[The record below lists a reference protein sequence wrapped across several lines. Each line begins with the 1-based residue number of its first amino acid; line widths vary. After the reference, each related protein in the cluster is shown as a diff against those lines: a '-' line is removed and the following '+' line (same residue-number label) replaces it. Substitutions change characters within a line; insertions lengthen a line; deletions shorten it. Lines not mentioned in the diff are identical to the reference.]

1 MTDTT
6 ISAHTADAP
15 TPAAAY
21 KPRLSVH
28 QIFNMCFGFLG
39 IQIGFDLQ
47 NSNMSR
53 IFETLGADYQ
63 NIAILWIA
71 APLTGLIVQPII
83 GHLSDKTWTPLGR
96 RRPFFLAGAILAS
109 LSLVIMPHAPALW
122 FAAGMLWILDAS
134 LNITMEPTRA
144 FVGDNLPDD
153 QRTTGYAMQSF
164 FIGAGAVIAGLL
176 PTLLAN
182 MGVSNTAAAG
192 EIPMT
197 VRIAF
202 YFGGFALF
210 LAILYTVVFSRE
222 YSPDQMAAFEKAR
235 LAALGEDAE
244 RPEAPRGAKA
254 FYTGGLIWLIAG
266 LILAAAMYAVRQ
278 DIFTGVM
285 DIIPV
290 SKEAYVLAGLVAAF
304 GIIQLI
310 AGSMRAGGQ
319 TENGFMEIVTDLFR
333 MPLTMRQLAVVQF
346 FTWFGLFAMWIYG
359 TQAVTSYHYNAT
371 DATSETYNQA
381 ANWWA
386 ALGGIRNGV
395 AAAAALVIMWLAY
408 RMDRR
413 HLHALCLVL
422 GVAGFASTFVFP
434 GSLLWVSMIGVGIG
448 WASIV
453 SVPYAILAG
462 SVPAQ
467 RMGIYMGVFNIFIVV
482 PQLIAATL
490 LGTIILAFNNQP
502 IVAFGIA
509 ALSWTIAAVATLFV
523 DDPGETAQ
531 GAV

>member
-1 MTDTT
+1 MR
-6 ISAHTADAP
+6 
-15 TPAAAY
+15 
-21 KPRLSVH
+21 KPQLSYP
-28 QIFNMCFGFLG
+28 QIWNMCFGFLG

-53 IFETLGADYQ
+53 IFQTLGADYQ

-83 GHLSDKTWTPLGR
+83 GHLSDKTWMPSLGR
-96 RRPFFLAGAILAS
+96 RRPYFLVGAILAS

-144 FVGDNLPDD
+144 FVGDNLPDE

-164 FIGAGAVIAGLL
+164 FIGIGAVIAGLL
-176 PTLLAN
+176 PYALTTWF
-182 MGVSNTAAAG
+182 GVSNTAAEG

-202 YFGGFALF
+202 YFGGLMLF
-210 LAILYTVVFSRE
+210 LAILWTVVFSRE
-222 YSPDQMAAFEKAR
+222 YSPEQMEAFEATR
-235 LAALGEDAE
+235 REVLGEDGVLPDPA
-244 RPEAPRGAKA
+244 RGSGA
-254 FYTGGLIWLIAG
+254 FFSGGLVW
-266 LILAAAMYAVRQ
+266 LAAGIAIAALFYAIREGIVP
-278 DIFTGVM
+278 GAM

-304 GIIQLI
+304 GVIQLV
-310 AGSMRAGGQ
+310 AGQLSGAGK

-333 MPLTMRQLAVVQF
+333 MPMTMRQLAVVQF

-359 TQAVTSYHYNAT
+359 TQAVTDFHYGTNDPT
-371 DATSETYNQA
+371 TEVYNEA

-386 ALGGIRNGV
+386 LLGGIRNGV

-408 RMDRR
+408 KMDRR
-413 HLHALCLVL
+413 QLHALCLGL
-422 GVAGFASTFVFP
+422 GVAGFAATFFLP
-434 GSLLWVSMIGVGIG
+434 GSLLWISMIGVGIG

-453 SVPYAILAG
+453 SVPYAILSG
-462 SVPAQ
+462 SVPAA
-467 RMGIYMGVFNIFIVV
+467 RMGIYMGIFNIFIVV
-482 PQLIAATL
+482 PQLLAATL
-490 LGTIILAFNNQP
+490 LGTIVLAFDNQP
-502 IVAFGIA
+502 IVAFAIA
-509 ALSWTIAAVATLFV
+509 AISWSIAAVAVLFV
-523 DDPGETAQ
+523 KDAAQ
-531 GAV
+531 EDIIDAVEQPA

>member
-1 MTDTT
+1 MR
-6 ISAHTADAP
+6 
-15 TPAAAY
+15 
-21 KPRLSVH
+21 KQRLSMA
-28 QIFNMCFGFLG
+28 QIWNMCFGFLG

-71 APLTGLIVQPII
+71 APLTGLIVQPIV

-96 RRPFFLAGAILAS
+96 RRPYFLVGAILAS
-109 LSLVIMPHAPALW
+109 LSLFVMPHAPALW

-144 FVGDNLPDD
+144 FVGDNLPDE

-164 FIGAGAVIAGLL
+164 FIGVGAVIAAAL
-176 PTLLAN
+176 PWTLDNVFNVA
-182 MGVSNTAAAG
+182 NTAEAG

-202 YFGGFALF
+202 YFGGAMLF
-210 LAILYTVVFSRE
+210 LAILWTVVFSKE
-222 YSPDQMAAFEKAR
+222 YSPEEMEAFEKAR
-235 LAALGEDAE
+235 LEALGDDAE
-244 RPEAPRGAKA
+244 LPEAPRGASA
-254 FYTGGLIWLIAG
+254 FYTGGIVWLIAG
-266 LILAAAMYAVRQ
+266 AVLAGMFYAIRT
-278 DIFTGVM
+278 DLLPGVK
-285 DIIPV
+285 DVIPV
-290 SKEAYVLAGLVAAF
+290 SKEAYVLAGLVGAF
-304 GIIQLI
+304 GALQLI
-310 AGSMRAGGQ
+310 AGSLRAGGKN
-319 TENGFMEIVTDLFR
+319 ENGFMEIVTDLFR

-359 TQAVTSYHYNAT
+359 TQAVTSFHYGTT
-371 DATSETYNQA
+371 DTTTEAYNDA
-381 ANWWA
+381 ANWWGL
-386 ALGGIRNGV
+386 LGGIRNGV
-395 AAAAALVIMWLAY
+395 AAAAALGIMWLAY

-413 HLHALCLVL
+413 HLHAGCLAL
-422 GVAGFASTFVFP
+422 GVAGFTSTFFLP

-462 SVPAQ
+462 SVPAS

-482 PQLIAATL
+482 PQLLAATL
-490 LGTIILAFNNQP
+490 LGTILAAFDNQP
-502 IVAFGIA
+502 IVAFGVA
-509 ALSWTIAAVATLFV
+509 AISWTIASIATLFV
-523 DDPGETAQ
+523 KDVPEDASPEPL
-531 GAV
+531 GAAA